1 MTPKTASTVICGA
14 GVAGLAAAYYLSVK
28 QGARDVLIVD
38 ELGPLSLTS
47 DKSTECYRNWWPG
60 PDDVMV
66 TYMNRSIDLLEA
78 IEEESGGRIVLGR
91 RGYLFATATEEGV
104 GELRARAEISCA
116 LGAGALR
123 EHLGDATDPQY
134 LPAPAS
140 GYRDMPDGAD
150 LITDANLIRRRFPYL
165 HPETRAVLHARRCG
179 WLSAQQLGMYFLEQ
193 ARAHGVRLIRG
204 RITAIDTTGGRV
216 CGVELDSGQGLE
228 RIAIENFVNAAG
240 PHVGAVGRMLGVE
253 LPIHYERRAKVS
265 FHDRLG
271 AFPQD
276 APMTISIDPVRLV
289 WSEEEQAL
297 LCEHEESRA
306 LLDVMPSGVHARP
319 AGGNSVMA
327 LWTYD
332 GRSVEPVFPI
342 TWDAHYPEIVLR
354 GLATMVPAMAGYFD
368 AFPKHFV
375 DGGYYA
381 KTRENRPLIG
391 PLPVAGAYV
400 ISAFSGYGIMA
411 SCAGG
416 ELLAAHIAGAA
427 LPPYAPAFLLERY
440 ADAGY
445 QERLS
450 NWGSSGQM

>member
-1 MTPKTASTVICGA
+1 
-14 GVAGLAAAYYLSVK
+14 
-28 QGARDVLIVD
+28 
-38 ELGPLSLTS
+38 
-47 DKSTECYRNWWPG
+47 
-60 PDDVMV
+60 
-66 TYMNRSIDLLEA
+66 
-78 IEEESGGRIVLGR
+78 
-91 RGYLFATATEEGV
+91 
-104 GELRARAEISCA
+104 
-116 LGAGALR
+116 
-123 EHLGDATDPQY
+123 
-134 LPAPAS
+134 
-140 GYRDMPDGAD
+140 
-150 LITDANLIRRRFPYL
+150 
-165 HPETRAVLHARRCG
+165 
-179 WLSAQQLGMYFLEQ
+179 
-193 ARAHGVRLIRG
+193 
-204 RITAIDTTGGRV
+204 
-216 CGVELDSGQGLE
+216 
-228 RIAIENFVNAAG
+228 
-240 PHVGAVGRMLGVE
+240 MLGVE